1 LEILGLTIHTITGEV
16 EGMGILYVN
25 FINLDLKLL
34 VLDNGLRV
42 GFMGGGGFKAI
53 IIRFR

>member
-1 LEILGLTIHTITGEV
+1 LEILGLTIDPLTGGV

-25 FINLDLKLL
+25 FINIDLKLL

-42 GFMGGGGFKAI
+42 GFMGGEGFRAI